1 MKNKKFLIVLITFIV
16 LMLSSTMVY
25 AAESTE
31 VISNAER
38 FKWFTLIPPLVA
50 IILAFITK
58 CCNIIVYRN
67 TYWMFYDSAY

>member
-31 VISNAER
+31 VISNA
-38 FKWFTLIPPLVA
+38 
-50 IILAFITK
+50 
-58 CCNIIVYRN
+58 
-67 TYWMFYDSAY
+67 

>member
-50 IILAFITK
+50 II
-58 CCNIIVYRN
+58 YRN